1 MAQRGQI
8 QGTQASGLATILARE
23 AAWDDG
29 GGHETSL
36 VAKSARLGCVKGVLA
51 RMTMPIGPQ
60 LKTVG
65 DYLDHW
71 ASREPSRRLYS
82 FLDGHG
88 NETDS
93 YDYLGFSERTR
104 YLAEHLEIEFG
115 IRRGDRVLLAYPP
128 GLESIVA
135 FFACARLGAVPVPVH
150 PPSQRDYKTGMA
162 KMVFVARDC
171 EARTVLTHHSV
182 HGEWHS
188 NNGSTGELASPP
200 GMESPDAGHG
210 LDWILTDG
218 LTGRASERFRDNPGE
233 ILFLQ
238 YTSGSTSAPRGV
250 MVSHA
255 NVIHNCLA
263 TLDHLSTGGIGVSW
277 LPQYHD
283 MGLIGYYLY
292 PLIVGG
298 ATYGLSP
305 TDFLRRPAFWLQ
317 TMGRVRA
324 TYASSPNFGFEYCL
338 RVDRLP
344 NEDLTGVDLSSLE
357 ALMNAAEPVRAET
370 YDRFYERFA
379 PYGLRRRAHVVA
391 YGLAE
396 NTLAVTHHGR
406 RNVAVDRG
414 LLSQGVLRIETS
426 GQENGNHL
434 RVASCGKPLH
444 GIHVRI
450 VDSTSRALLGPG
462 EIGEIWVAGTSTC
475 NGYWGRPALSQETFK
490 NTIAN
495 RPQDG
500 QVYLRTGDLGFMDR
514 GELFVCGRM
523 KDLIIMRG
531 VNYHPQDVER
541 VVESASPKMRDGG
554 VVAFAGSEEQESIVV
569 VVEVRN
575 PKDLPDPEGIVHALR
590 THQFVGPYTIVLARA
605 KTIIRTT
612 SGKLA
617 RSLTR
622 QQWLSGS
629 LDALVT
635 YTSWGHGAV
644 EDTSSTLRERF
655 KYLLEPYELRGRE
668 DQTLEDIGIDSL
680 DLVMVV
686 DEIEHLLAQRGAGD
700 LVGEIDGRL
709 LQRLTVAQLFAV
721 LDRLEGTTDVGGPN
735 LRALLKHLKDEHD
748 DYERESM
755 KFDARFESLD
765 SAPLAPPRKPLE
777 RVLLTG
783 PTGFFGPFLLASLL
797 QHTPYAYY
805 ALTRADDAGHGMER
819 IRDGLHHARLT
830 WPRIEQDLDQRVHV
844 VCGDVSKRN
853 LGLGTDEWHH
863 LATSVDAV
871 IHNAALVNYS
881 MNYSALRPHNVDGTR
896 ELLRLSLTGAQKPF
910 HFISSTIIFG
920 WTRKGELLETDNN
933 EEMLDLDFGYAQSK
947 WVAEQLVFAAGSRGL
962 PINVYRPSFV
972 SASTGGI
979 ASKAD
984 ITVRLL
990 AFMINH
996 GMGVNAL
1003 NQISFLPA
1011 DIAANNIAA
1020 MFGGDEPTPVGA
1032 PPTLHVT
1039 VDDFYT
1045 IIDITRVITSQH
1057 GFPFVYYDIP
1067 DFVSELKR
1075 RCEKDDPLFPLLDF
1089 VTRSYLKI
1097 ERMEKKRYNN
1107 RHYREARQRSGGLP
1121 DPTLSQTVSYL
1132 MQYLGESGLIRHG
1145 PTATPLRPQ
1154 VASAV

>member
-1 MAQRGQI
+1 MRHEDSLI
-8 QGTQASGLATILARE
+8 RE
-23 AAWDDG
+23 RSRAG
-29 GGHETSL
+29 
-36 VAKSARLGCVKGVLA
+36 RVKGVLA
-51 RMTMPIGPQ
+51 RMTMPIGRD
-60 LKTVG
+60 LKTIG
-65 DYLDHW
+65 GCLDYW
-71 ASREPSRRLYS
+71 VSRQPTQKLYG

-104 YLAEHLEIEFG
+104 YLAEHLKLEWG
-115 IRRGDRVLLAYPP
+115 IAKGDRVLLVYPP

-135 FFACARLGAVPVPVH
+135 FFACSRLGAIPVPVH
-150 PPSQRDYKTGMA
+150 PPSQRDYKTGLA

-171 EARTVLTHHSV
+171 GAHKVLTHHSV
-182 HGEWHS
+182 QREWYSSNRGNGHIESHS
-188 NNGSTGELASPP
+188 GID
-200 GMESPDAGHG
+200 SPDAVEA
-210 LDWILTDG
+210 LAWIPTDG
-218 LTGRASERFRDNPGE
+218 LRGRASEGYRDTPGE

-250 MVSHA
+250 IVSHE

-263 TLDHLSTGGIGVSW
+263 TLEHLPGDGIGVSW

-292 PLIVGG
+292 PVIAGG

-305 TDFLRRPAFWLQ
+305 TDFLRRPALWLQ
-317 TMGRVRA
+317 TIGHVGA

-338 RVDRLP
+338 REDRLP
-344 NEDLTGVDLSSLE
+344 EEQLAGVDLSSLE
-357 ALMNAAEPVRAET
+357 AFMNAAEPVRADT
-370 YDRFYERFA
+370 YDRFLKRFA
-379 PYGLRRRAHVVA
+379 PYGLRPRAHVVA

-396 NTLAVTHHGR
+396 NTLAVSHHGR
-406 RNVAVDRG
+406 RSVAVDRG
-414 LLSQGVLRIETS
+414 LLSEGVLRIETS
-426 GQENGNHL
+426 GHENGNHV
-434 RVASCGKPLH
+434 RVASCGKPLR

-450 VDSTSRALLGPG
+450 VDSTSRAALDAGK
-462 EIGEIWVAGTSTC
+462 IGEIWVAGTSTC
-475 NGYWGRPALSQETFK
+475 KGYWGRPELTQETFE
-490 NTIAN
+490 NEISN
-495 RPQDG
+495 QRQDG
-500 QVYLRTGDLGFMDR
+500 LTYLRTGDLGFMDN
-514 GELFVCGRM
+514 GELFVCGRV

-541 VVESASPKMRDGG
+541 VVESVSPKMRAGS
-554 VVAFAGSEEQESIVV
+554 VVAFAGSEDQESIVV
-569 VVEVRN
+569 VVEIHDS
-575 PKDLPDPEGIVHALR
+575 KDLPDPEDIVQALR
-590 THQFVGPYTIVLARA
+590 AHQFAGPYTIVLARA
-605 KTIIRTT
+605 KSIVRTT

-617 RSLTR
+617 RTLTR
-622 QQWLSGS
+622 QQWLNGS
-629 LDALVT
+629 IDALVT

-644 EDTSSTLRERF
+644 EDTSSSLRDRF
-655 KYLLEPYELRGRE
+655 RYLLEPYELKGRE

-680 DLVMVV
+680 DLVIVV

-709 LQRLTVAQLFAV
+709 LQRLTVSQLFSV
-721 LDRLEGTTDVGGPN
+721 LDLLEGTADVGGPN
-735 LRALLKHLKDEHD
+735 LRAVLKHLKEEHD

-755 KFDARFESLD
+755 RFDASFEWTD
-765 SAPLAPPRKPLE
+765 NTRAVRPNRPLE

-783 PTGFFGPFLLASLL
+783 PTGFFGAFLLAGLL
-797 QHTPYAYY
+797 QHTPYTYF
-805 ALTRADDAGHGMER
+805 ALTRADNPEHAMARIRDALHEARLEWHGMEK
-819 IRDGLHHARLT
+819 DLT
-830 WPRIEQDLDQRVHV
+830 ERVQV
-844 VCGDVSKRN
+844 YCGDVSKRN
-853 LGLGTDEWHH
+853 LGLGTDDWHY
-863 LATSVDAV
+863 LAASADAV
-871 IHNAALVNYS
+871 IHNAAMVNYS
-881 MNYSALRPHNVDGTR
+881 MNYTALRPHNVEGTR
-896 ELLRLSLTGAQKPF
+896 ELLRLALTDSQKPF
-910 HFISSTIIFG
+910 HLISSTIIFG

-933 EEMLDLDFGYAQSK
+933 DEMTNLDFGYAQSK
-947 WVAEQLVFAAGSRGL
+947 WVAEQLVFAAASHEL
-962 PINVYRPSFV
+962 PIRMYRPSFV

-996 GMGVNAL
+996 GIGVNAL

-1020 MFGGDEPTPVGA
+1020 IFGHGA
-1032 PPTLHVT
+1032 SIPDGEATTLHVT

-1045 IIDITRVITSQH
+1045 IVDITRMITSEH
-1057 GFPFVYYDIP
+1057 GYPFVYYDIP

-1107 RHYREARQRSGGLP
+1107 QQYREARRLSGGLP

-1132 MQYLGESGLIRHG
+1132 MQYLAEAGLIRHG
-1145 PTATPLRPQ
+1145 PPATMPVQPQ
-1154 VASAV
+1154 LASAL